1 MDITT
6 FFKNELLTKEE
17 AQIIK
22 EFLTEE
28 EATAVEKLLKEM
40 RAEKEKEKM
49 IAMYTNIIR
58 YDMEQTLAKLGLAK
72 TKNIMRELIRSLN
85 SIRVGEE

>member
-6 FFKNELLTKEE
+6 FFKNELLTEEE

-49 IAMYTNIIR
+49 IAMYTDIIQ
-58 YDMEQTLAKLGLAK
+58 YDMKQALTKLGLAE
-72 TKNIMRELIRSLN
+72 TKRIMRELTRSLN
-85 SIRVGEE
+85 SI